1 MIIRKAAAEDA
12 PELSVM
18 NTEFNGYGGPDP
30 EMIRESICSNAQ
42 EIVFVSEKD
51 GKLTGF
57 LCMQL
62 KRSFCYTDLT
72 AEITEMYVRPEYRRN
87 GTASE
92 IMLYAERF
100 CREEYQV
107 RKFELLTGDD
117 NQPARSLYESQGY
130 ECDGEIH
137 MSKRSVQ

>member
-18 NTEFNGYGGPDP
+18 NTEFNGCGGPDP
-30 EMIRESICSNAQ
+30 EMIRESLCSNAQ

-117 NQPARSLYESQGY
+117 NQPARSLYESRGY